1 MANLSICLEEC
12 DDIESYHHDTTS
24 TFLNSIINS
33 PNKIPF
39 TTTNPEISYKK
50 GKKEINDC
58 YIFDKNCKYIKKSI
72 EPSHEEICQ
81 EESIKRRQSIDSFES
96 NYTLSSSDISEY
108 NRSYSIDSNDTDL
121 STYTTSEGSV
131 SPRTLDKCKKGEIP
145 RPVLRRT
152 QARRFSEEE
161 LEDLILTPEHAYNF

>member
-12 DDIESYHHDTTS
+12 DDIESYHLNPKS
-24 TFLNSIINS
+24 TFLNSIINN
-33 PNKIPF
+33 PNKIHY
-39 TTTNPEISYKK
+39 TITNPEISCKK
-50 GKKEINDC
+50 SKIEINDC
-58 YIFDKNCKYIKKSI
+58 YMFDKKCKYIKKSI
-72 EPSHEEICQ
+72 EPSHEEICK
-81 EESIKRRQSIDSFES
+81 EESIKRRKSIDSFES

-108 NRSYSIDSNDTDL
+108 NRSYSIDSIDTDL

-145 RPVLRRT
+145 RPVLRRS